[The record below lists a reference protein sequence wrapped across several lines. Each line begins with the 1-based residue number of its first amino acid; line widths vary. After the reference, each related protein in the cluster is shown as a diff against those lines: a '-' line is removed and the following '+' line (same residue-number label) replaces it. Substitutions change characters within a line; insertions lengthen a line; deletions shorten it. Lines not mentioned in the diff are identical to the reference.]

1 MIRWLLSLFS
11 EYRSLTED
19 LQSAISEKLIL
30 QDRLDA
36 VMNDRS
42 ELWRMMETAINNER
56 ATLQMQ
62 VNFQTQQRFGVTPFP
77 DATHLPQ
84 ESNAQGP
91 IEPMP
96 RRQMPSELIQ
106 NGTARFIRQFQER
119 HVMKSGPVE
128 EVKD

>member
-1 MIRWLLSLFS
+1 MIRWFLSLFAA
-11 EYRSLTED
+11 YRQQAELIQSLNT
-19 LQSAISEKLIL
+19 EKLLL

-36 VMNDRS
+36 IMNDRS

-77 DATHLPQ
+77 EATHLPQ

-91 IEPMP
+91 MDPLP
-96 RRQMPSELIQ
+96 RRQMPSEMIA
-106 NGTARFIRQFQER
+106 NGTARFIRQFQDR
-119 HVMKSGPVE
+119 HVLKSGPVE
-128 EVKD
+128 EVQE

>member
-1 MIRWLLSLFS
+1 MIRWFLSLFAA
-11 EYRSLTED
+11 YRQQAETIQSLTTD
-19 LQSAISEKLIL
+19 KLLL

-77 DATHLPQ
+77 DAMHLPQ
-84 ESNAQGP
+84 EANAHGP
-91 IEPMP
+91 MEPLS
-96 RRQMPSELIQ
+96 RRQMPSEMIA
-106 NGTARFIRQFQER
+106 NGTARFIRQFQQRQE
-119 HVMKSGPVE
+119 MKSGPVE

>member
-1 MIRWLLSLFS
+1 MIRWILSLFS
-11 EYRSLTED
+11 EYRQQAETIQSL
-19 LQSAISEKLIL
+19 ASEKMLL
-30 QDRLDA
+30 LDRVDA
-36 VMNDRS
+36 LMNDRS

-77 DATHLPQ
+77 EAMHLPQ
-84 ESNAQGP
+84 EDGAQGHM
-91 IEPMP
+91 EPLA
-96 RRQMPSELIQ
+96 RRQMPSEMIA

-119 HVMKSGPVE
+119 QVMKSGPVE